1 MTPSEEK
8 QPEQKPLGGWL
19 GVGAARL
26 REQQASHEKYA
37 SVGSTMGSVHHQLQK
52 VKTACYTPCATVIP
66 QGAHHTCR
74 TGTLRSDTKGLWV
87 PGCPPSVATLVPR
100 LGLLFDRHRHASL
113 HHERVRRPA
122 HDAVPGRR
130 GIVRSSE
137 ALNVR

>member
-52 VKTACYTPCATVIP
+52 SENRLLHALCY
-66 QGAHHTCR
+66 
-74 TGTLRSDTKGLWV
+74 SDTARCTPHLQ
-87 PGCPPSVATLVPR
+87 
-100 LGLLFDRHRHASL
+100 DRHVKVRHESS
-113 HHERVRRPA
+113 VG
-122 HDAVPGRR
+122 PGMPPTLQLWCH
-130 GIVRSSE
+130 G
-137 ALNVR
+137 

>member
-19 GVGAARL
+19 GVGAPLAARL

-52 VKTACYTPCATVIP
+52 SENRLLHALCTVIP

-74 TGTLRSDTKGLWV
+74 TGTLRSDTKAAVG
-87 PGCPPSVATLVPR
+87 PGMPPIRCNFGATV
-100 LGLLFDRHRHASL
+100 S
-113 HHERVRRPA
+113 
-122 HDAVPGRR
+122 
-130 GIVRSSE
+130 
-137 ALNVR
+137 